1 MEFILAGSKLYQA
14 AMTFA
19 DKQIRFFFSPL
30 EAYLYIHP
38 VKYIVYYISR
48 TTYIQ
53 KYRLIYP
60 LVLFR
65 NYNMRT
71 KGELKKG
78 NLTKTNVYTVEDLKA
93 S

>member
-30 EAYLYIHP
+30 EPYLYIHP

-65 NYNMRT
+65 NYNIRT